1 MLIFRYFA
9 NFATAVTFGGLIGYM
24 TEGQMGT
31 SETIVS
37 ACFVGC
43 LFHLLC
49 CQPLVIIGVTGPL
62 IIFDRALCGFCLQ
75 QGYDFLGV
83 RLYIGAWMII
93 ITIVIVAFDG
103 SVYVRYFTRF
113 TQEIFSALTTVIYLQ
128 ATFLKAVSLFVKN
141 PMTTHP
147 NTAFL
152 SLILMVGT
160 FTLAYS
166 LRMFKNTKYITKRV
180 RQFFGDFCSPISITV
195 FVILANIV
203 PDVETERL
211 QIPYG
216 IKPTQDRSWIVPLW
230 KDDNPIWL
238 PIVCVI
244 PAFLVFILVFMESQI
259 SQLFLAHPD
268 RKTKK
273 GSGFHWDI
281 LLLIVLNALCGLLG
295 CPWQVAAQ
303 MRSVAHVNTV
313 TVMST

>member
-1 MLIFRYFA
+1 
-9 NFATAVTFGGLIGYM
+9 M

-62 IIFDRALCGFCLQ
+62 IIFDRALYGFCIQ
-75 QGYDFLGV
+75 QGYDFLNV
-83 RLYIGAWMII
+83 RLYIGAWMIVISVI
-93 ITIVIVAFDG
+93 IAAFDG
-103 SVYVRYFTRF
+103 SVIIRQFTKF

-141 PMTTHP
+141 PLITHP

-152 SLILMVGT
+152 SLILMIGT

-166 LRMFKNTKYITKRV
+166 LRIFKTTKYFTKLV
-180 RQFFGDFCSPISITV
+180 RRLLGDFCSPISITI
-195 FVILANIV
+195 FVIIANLMSE
-203 PDVETERL
+203 VETERL
-211 QIPYG
+211 DIPDG
-216 IKPTQDRSWIVPLW
+216 IKPTQDRSWIVPFW
-230 KDDNPIWL
+230 KEGNPIWL

-244 PAFLVFILVFMESQI
+244 PAFLVFILIFMESQI
-259 SQLFLAHPD
+259 SQLFLANPE

-281 LLLIVLNALCGLLG
+281 VLLILLNALCGLLG

-303 MRSVAHVNTV
+303 MRSVAHANTV
-313 TVMST
+313 TVMSV

>member
-1 MLIFRYFA
+1 
-9 NFATAVTFGGLIGYM
+9 M
-24 TEGQMGT
+24 TDGQMGT

-62 IIFDRALCGFCLQ
+62 IIFDRALHGFCLQ
-75 QGYDFLGV
+75 QGFDFLNV
-83 RLYIGAWMII
+83 RLYIGAWMIVI
-93 ITIVIVAFDG
+93 SVVITAFDG
-103 SVYVRYFTRF
+103 NVYVRSFTRF

-141 PMTTHP
+141 PLTTHP

-152 SLILMVGT
+152 SLILMIGT
-160 FTLAYS
+160 FVLAYS
-166 LRMFKNTKYITKRV
+166 LRMFKTTKYINKRV
-180 RQFFGDFCSPISITV
+180 RQFLGDFCSPISIFV
-195 FVILANIV
+195 FVVLANV
-203 PDVETERL
+203 LPEVETERL
-211 QIPYG
+211 QIPDG
-216 IKPTQDRSWIVPLW
+216 IKPTQEDRSWIVPLW
-230 KDDNPIWL
+230 RDENPIWL
-238 PIVCVI
+238 PIVCII
-244 PAFLVFILVFMESQI
+244 PAFLVFILIFMESQI

-281 LLLIVLNALCGLLG
+281 VLLIILNAICGLLG

-303 MRSVAHVNTV
+303 MRSVAHINTV